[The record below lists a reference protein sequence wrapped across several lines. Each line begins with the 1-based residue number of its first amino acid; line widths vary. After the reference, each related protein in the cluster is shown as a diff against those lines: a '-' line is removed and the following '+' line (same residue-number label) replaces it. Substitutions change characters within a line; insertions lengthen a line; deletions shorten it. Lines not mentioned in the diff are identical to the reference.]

1 VARRSPAILAGIFAA
16 VALLLAAIGTYG
28 VVSYAVSQRQRE
40 IGVRMALGARPRHI
54 LHQFLSIDLRL
65 LTAGTVL
72 GVIGAQGAG
81 RAMQAIL
88 FGVPDLP
95 PSILVGAIVIMTIVS
110 LTACSL
116 PARRATRV
124 DPMTAFRGD

>member
-1 VARRSPAILAGIFAA
+1 
-16 VALLLAAIGTYG
+16 
-28 VVSYAVSQRQRE
+28 
-40 IGVRMALGARPRHI
+40 
-54 LHQFLSIDLRL
+54 L

-72 GVIGAQGAG
+72 GAQGV
-81 RAMQAIL
+81 RWAMQAIL

-95 PSILVGAIVIMTIVS
+95 PRILVGAIVIMTIVS
-110 LTACSL
+110 LTACLL